1 MTYILNETSIK
12 VNWTMS
18 SQTNGYLILINSTT
32 GVGTNK
38 ILSTTEDEVLINGL
52 TLSTYY
58 EISVYSYKDLPSIN
72 STKTLLRFDGELILY
87 KHNVTLFD
95 CLVPTPVTSLSVSDV
110 STTTIRVNWISP
122 SSEDGNYVT
131 YYNISYSPSCP
142 ELSSVNMTLVSVIP
156 HQFTTTFSYT
166 LRELFSGMSYTIT
179 VKAGNILGESSAV
192 MILSKA
198 EPTSSNSYDNMA
210 SLC

>member
-18 SQTNGYLILINSTT
+18 SQTNGYLIVINSTT
-32 GVGTNK
+32 GVDTNK

-72 STKTLLRFDGELILY
+72 STQRLLRFDGELILY

-156 HQFTTTFSYT
+156 HQSTTTFSYT

-198 EPTSSNSYDNMA
+198 EPTSSNSCDNMA